1 MPFLQDLRSLD
12 AKATPGPWRCRPYR
26 DGVDGWD
33 GDDDEVDPL
42 AQNVQ
47 ILAKRDTDDD
57 ALDAQRADGMAEI
70 VWLPVG
76 SYGGAEV
83 HNLRI
88 CATLRNHAA
97 RIAAVVEAGSAIAR
111 AYAPLPGNPAL
122 SVIDTAKLEAMCA
135 ALAAL
140 EAP

>member
-1 MPFLQDLRSLD
+1 MPFLDTLKSLD
-12 AKATPGPWRCRPYR
+12 AKATPGPWRCRPYS

-42 AQNVQ
+42 AQHVQ

-83 HNLRI
+83 HNLRL

-97 RIAAVVEAGSAIAR
+97 RIAAVVEAAQSLVFA
-111 AYAPLPGNPAL
+111 LPDAHMSIRVGGDKPEIEAL
-122 SVIDTAKLEAMCA
+122 RA